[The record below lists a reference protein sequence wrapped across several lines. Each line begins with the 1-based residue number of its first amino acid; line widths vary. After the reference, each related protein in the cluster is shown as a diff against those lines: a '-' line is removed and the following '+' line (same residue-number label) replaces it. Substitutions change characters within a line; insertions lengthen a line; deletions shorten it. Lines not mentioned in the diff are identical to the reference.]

1 MVSSVWT
8 GSAQTSVIWSSGN
21 AAVSS
26 VDLVWT
32 NSPSLKGVTVSA
44 QAALSGF
51 VYAVE
56 PDKNI
61 PIGTA
66 TAVIKSFRAELG
78 SPFIPVN
85 APTLNNV
92 ENVIEIL
99 FELSASAWEG
109 AGTAV
114 GATMVG
120 TVFIQ

>member
-85 APTLNNV
+85 APTLSNV
-92 ENVIEIL
+92 TAVEII
-99 FELSASAWEG
+99 FELSVTAFEG

-114 GATMVG
+114 GGTMVG